1 MSFAGS
7 PFAGSTFAGV
17 AGAGLAPP
25 PPDTGVP
32 PPTLVMPFTV
42 EIDGMAIDIRASS
55 MRLDAQL
62 GRQGE
67 AQFQLKSLAVM
78 PAIGQPVKIKYFSH
92 VLFAGQIDHVDVV
105 TEPSQ
110 SFTVIDCTC
119 TDHSYLLMRQKIKRN
134 FTNKT
139 LRQIA
144 TTLADSELLADGVT
158 VGTVDVSTSIPVADA
173 DWVSI
178 HQFLSELATAVGAM
192 FYIDYDKKMH
202 FISTSVTP
210 SGTPLTAVNIEQCK
224 LSFDRETYRNKQ
236 TTTVTGTPAV
246 EGQTALTVELTRSNS
261 EQIVDRYNV
270 EHTGGIYNDHVRV
283 THPSSNDAAELTR
296 LAQAYNKIGLA
307 VSGSIQR
314 SISIKT
320 RQYGYQVGQ
329 FVSVT
334 LDYLGISGAWVVQRL
349 QLQEENGL
357 FVVSTMELSQASLRL
372 RQQELWLDAVGK
384 GTVAI
389 LPPSAVYTHAF
400 SAITPGIGSWQV
412 PVGVTEVQVTV
423 VGGGAGGGGG
433 AKSEWPGYGGINT
446 ADGARGGSGGVSI
459 TIMSVTPGEV
469 LTYWVGAAGVGGA
482 GQYRFESFTD
492 AVGVNGTDGIASWVE
507 RSGGFR
513 VGQGNGGQ
521 GGLGGLANAR
531 LQRSIT
537 YPAGQDGTGLYGHVV
552 TVGGAANY
560 GAGGLGF
567 NNGAGANG
575 TNGRVVI
582 EW

>member
-1 MSFAGS
+1 
-7 PFAGSTFAGV
+7 
-17 AGAGLAPP
+17 
-25 PPDTGVP
+25 
-32 PPTLVMPFTV
+32 
-42 EIDGMAIDIRASS
+42 
-55 MRLDAQL
+55 
-62 GRQGE
+62 
-67 AQFQLKSLAVM
+67 
-78 PAIGQPVKIKYFSH
+78 
-92 VLFAGQIDHVDVV
+92 
-105 TEPSQ
+105 
-110 SFTVIDCTC
+110 
-119 TDHSYLLMRQKIKRN
+119 
-134 FTNKT
+134 
-139 LRQIA
+139 
-144 TTLADSELLADGVT
+144 
-158 VGTVDVSTSIPVADA
+158 
-173 DWVSI
+173 
-178 HQFLSELATAVGAM
+178 
-192 FYIDYDKKMH
+192 
-202 FISTSVTP
+202 
-210 SGTPLTAVNIEQCK
+210 
-224 LSFDRETYRNKQ
+224 
-236 TTTVTGTPAV
+236 
-246 EGQTALTVELTRSNS
+246 
-261 EQIVDRYNV
+261 
-270 EHTGGIYNDHVRV
+270 
-283 THPSSNDAAELTR
+283 
-296 LAQAYNKIGLA
+296 
-307 VSGSIQR
+307 
-314 SISIKT
+314 
-320 RQYGYQVGQ
+320 
-329 FVSVT
+329 
-334 LDYLGISGAWVVQRL
+334 
-349 QLQEENGL
+349 
-357 FVVSTMELSQASLRL
+357 MELSQASLRL